1 MSDSTRTNDEPDIT
15 AYVLGELEPADREAF
30 ERLLA
35 GDARLQREADVLR
48 DVASLV
54 FLALQSE
61 PNVRL
66 TAEQRKR
73 VCAAAA
79 TLQAAAPPRPGTS
92 LVGAAANPRRWAAR
106 GIVVLATLAMFA
118 TGLLLT
124 TIAPEPESVAEAP
137 VHSFNFWRVA
147 PLDDVAVTYADG
159 RGDELSAE
167 QLLLAF
173 QMEGSVPT
181 EWIAFDASR
190 GLNYVEVP
198 YGDRV
203 EKLYVTEAAGWG
215 ASAAAMQ
222 TEDGLRPLQESHAA
236 ARTDPVWSDQ
246 SGAAIAPTD
255 QPVAE
260 SLLTELSEHQPV
272 LIDPVL
278 TDEVRDWERLEQL
291 DRPLDRYGI
300 AEQEARSPAGG
311 ATGMETELLRE
322 RSRHINLSRRGS
334 GMSGGGY
341 GGMPTA
347 ADGADF
353 REQSGEP
360 IDGLLP
366 QRRKDQPH
374 VASFFNAPAGA
385 AADPASQELHDY
397 LLLYDANGD
406 GTVDIS
412 NGTRMLST
420 QAQQG
425 LMAGSAIESAERRYR
440 EFPPQPQS
448 ASQGDAASLTTL
460 GAAVD
465 AEEQVPSLEALAAP
479 EFGSNNRIRSV
490 LGLEGQVAGESER
503 GFGLA
508 VQNEGYAQLVEN
520 SFVSPLDEPVSTF
533 STDVDTAAFTNV
545 RRFIDAGL
553 WPPADAVRIEE
564 LVNYFEYSL
573 PPPSDEHP
581 IAVAAEA
588 AACPWEPEHR
598 LARVTLQAR
607 DVDADGR
614 PPTTLVFLTDVSG
627 SMRDDNKLPLVQ
639 QSLKLL
645 TEQLTENDRVALVTY
660 ADEAQLQ
667 LDSTPG
673 DRHSEINAAIDALQA
688 DGSTN
693 GAGGLTLA
701 YDVARRHFVD
711 HGTNRVILCSDGD
724 FNVGISSDDE
734 LVQLIEEQRRSGV
747 FLSVFGFGTG
757 NLKDAKLEALA
768 DHGNGHYGYVDG
780 IDEARRVFV
789 EQITGTLY
797 TVAKDVKLQID
808 FNPLKVAA
816 YRLIGYE
823 NRALAADD
831 FDADVVDAGDMG
843 AGQSATALY
852 ELTLRSVSDAEE
864 AAVLGKSLEQRSAR
878 FGLAQEQQVAVRRDR
893 SSVTIDGQVV
903 TEDAKQNIGRAVEAL
918 YGAPQQRQYRF
929 DNRLSVVTRSSG
941 QDSAV
946 PLDDLLT
953 VRVRYKRPAADESR
967 LLQVPLV
974 DAGVQQVPSD
984 DFAWSSAVAS
994 FALLLR
1000 QSPYRGLATFDAVIE
1015 TASAAKGDDPTGRR
1029 REFIDMVQRARAI
1042 WDAAHGESTPAPIEL
1057 SSTDARTKA
1066 TVGGQYDVLLDKLA
1080 VPGDL
1085 SAYGPFYDYGW
1096 WTGTVYR
1103 DRQGLPPGFWVYVY
1117 PDWYIWQERTTP

>member
-1 MSDSTRTNDEPDIT
+1 MSDSTRTNDESDIT

-66 TAEQRKR
+66 TAAQRER
-73 VCAAAA
+73 VRTAAA
-79 TLQAAAPPRPGTS
+79 TLQDASQSRTTLPTVARPS
-92 LVGAAANPRRWAAR
+92 PKNRRWAAR
-106 GIVVLATLAMFA
+106 GIVVLATLVMFA

-124 TIAPEPESVAEAP
+124 TTVTPEPEILAETP
-137 VHSFNFWRVA
+137 VHSYNFWRVT
-147 PLDDVAVTYADG
+147 PLDSNAVALTNG
-159 RGDELSAE
+159 RTALSAE
-167 QLLLAF
+167 QLQLAF

-181 EWIAFDASR
+181 HWVSFDASR

-198 YGDRV
+198 YGDRI
-203 EKLYVTEAAGWG
+203 EKLYVTEAMGWG
-215 ASAAAMQ
+215 AS
-222 TEDGLRPLQESHAA
+222 TAA
-236 ARTDPVWSDQ
+236 ARTDLWERRELDRLSDFEADTKWSDEALNGVE
-246 SGAAIAPTD
+246 SDDFAASVDVPLMELPTTDPAPAAASRE
-255 QPVAE
+255 AE
-260 SLLTELSEHQPV
+260 
-272 LIDPVL
+272 I
-278 TDEVRDWERLEQL
+278 ERLEQL
-291 DRPLDRYGI
+291 HLYYDRYGDTVD
-300 AEQEARSPAGG
+300 ESRARRMNS
-311 ATGMETELLRE
+311 
-322 RSRHINLSRRGS
+322 LSS
-334 GMSGGGY
+334 SAAGGY
-341 GGMPTA
+341 GANPAGMDPA
-347 ADGADF
+347 IVNEPYG
-353 REQSGEP
+353 QP

-366 QRRKDQPH
+366 EQQNGQSRPGASNRATSNYATPPAPEASRRGGVD
-374 VASFFNAPAGA
+374 FD
-385 AADPASQELHDY
+385 AD
-397 LLLYDANGD
+397 GD
-406 GTVDIS
+406 GVVDMS
-412 NGTRMLST
+412 NGTLLLRSRTEELSKFRFT
-420 QAQQG
+420 QEQQG
-425 LMAGSAIESAERRYR
+425 VMAGSAIESAERKYLADEPRPDSSGLGGSAVPTMLGVQTEIDSEQVLSETEHIVAETVR
-440 EFPPQPQS
+440 QLNDFTLEEQLARKPQS
-448 ASQGDAASLTTL
+448 
-460 GAAVD
+460 
-465 AEEQVPSLEALAAP
+465 
-479 EFGSNNRIRSV
+479 
-490 LGLEGQVAGESER
+490 
-503 GFGLA
+503 GFA
-508 VQNEGYAQLVEN
+508 IQNEWYAPVLEN
-520 SFVSPLDEPVSTF
+520 TFVSPLDEPVSTF

-553 WPPADAVRIEE
+553 WPPADAVRVEE

-573 PPPSDEHP
+573 PPPADDHP

-588 AACPWEPEHR
+588 AACPWKPEHR

-607 DVDADGR
+607 DIDAERR

-645 TEQLTENDRVALVTY
+645 TERLTENDRVALVTY

-673 DRHSEINAAIDALQA
+673 DRHTEIIAAIDALQA

-711 HGTNRVILCSDGD
+711 HGANRVILCSDGD

-768 DHGNGHYGYVDG
+768 DHGNGHYGYVDTL
-780 IDEARRVFV
+780 DEARRVFV

-823 NRALAADD
+823 NRALAAAD
-831 FDADVVDAGDMG
+831 FDVDTVDAGDMG
-843 AGQSATALY
+843 ADQSATALY
-852 ELTLRSVSDAEE
+852 ELTLRSDSNADE

-878 FGLAQEQQVAVRRDR
+878 FGLAQEQQVAVRIDR
-893 SSVTIDGQVV
+893 NKLTIDGQVI
-903 TEDAKQNIGRAVEAL
+903 TEDARQNIGRTVEAL
-918 YGAPQQRQYRF
+918 YDAPQQQARYLVE
-929 DNRLSVVTRSSG
+929 NRLSVVNRPAQT
-941 QDSAV
+941 DSAV

-953 VRVRYKRPAADESR
+953 IRVRYKRPAADESR

-1029 REFIDMVQRARAI
+1029 REFIDMAQRARAI
-1042 WDAAHGESTPAPIEL
+1042 WEAAHGESPPTPIEL
-1057 SSTDARTKA
+1057 TSTDARTKA

-1080 VPGDL
+1080 APEDL
-1085 SAYGPFYDYGW
+1085 SAYGPFYQYGW
-1096 WTGTVYR
+1096 WTGSQYR
-1103 DRQGLPPGFWVYVY
+1103 DHKGLPPGYWVYVF

>member
-1 MSDSTRTNDEPDIT
+1 M
-15 AYVLGELEPADREAF
+15 
-30 ERLLA
+30 
-35 GDARLQREADVLR
+35 
-48 DVASLV
+48 
-54 FLALQSE
+54 
-61 PNVRL
+61 
-66 TAEQRKR
+66 
-73 VCAAAA
+73 
-79 TLQAAAPPRPGTS
+79 
-92 LVGAAANPRRWAAR
+92 
-106 GIVVLATLAMFA
+106 
-118 TGLLLT
+118 
-124 TIAPEPESVAEAP
+124 
-137 VHSFNFWRVA
+137 
-147 PLDDVAVTYADG
+147 
-159 RGDELSAE
+159 
-167 QLLLAF
+167 
-173 QMEGSVPT
+173 
-181 EWIAFDASR
+181 
-190 GLNYVEVP
+190 
-198 YGDRV
+198 
-203 EKLYVTEAAGWG
+203 
-215 ASAAAMQ
+215 
-222 TEDGLRPLQESHAA
+222 
-236 ARTDPVWSDQ
+236 
-246 SGAAIAPTD
+246 
-255 QPVAE
+255 
-260 SLLTELSEHQPV
+260 LTELSENLPV
-272 LIDPVL
+272 LSDLSSAVQEL
-278 TDEVRDWERLEQL
+278 ERLDQFG
-291 DRPLDRYGI
+291 RPLDRYRMGVD
-300 AEQEARSPAGG
+300 EARGPGSGAGG
-311 ATGMETELLRE
+311 MESELLRE
-322 RSRHINLSRRGS
+322 HSPRMNSLSRRAT
-334 GMSGGGY
+334 GMPGGY
-341 GGMPTA
+341 GGIP

-353 REQSGEP
+353 KEQTSEP
-360 IDGLLP
+360 IEGLIP
-366 QRRKDQPH
+366 QQRKDQPP
-374 VASFFNAPAGA
+374 VANYFNTPAEA
-385 AADPASQELHDY
+385 AQDAATQALSDY

-406 GTVDIS
+406 GRVEIS
-412 NGTRMLST
+412 NGTLMLSR

-440 EFPPQPQS
+440 GVPQQPQS
-448 ASQGDAASLTTL
+448 ATQGGDASPTML
-460 GAAVD
+460 GAVV
-465 AEEQVPSLEALAAP
+465 EEALQNAEGATFR
-479 EFGSNNRIRSV
+479 EFDQSLLHRV
-490 LGLEGQVAGESER
+490 PGLEGQVAGESR
-503 GFGLA
+503 AALGMA
-508 VQNEGYAQLVEN
+508 VQNEWYAPLVEN

-564 LVNYFEYSL
+564 LVNYFDYSL

-581 IAVAAEA
+581 LAVAAEA

-607 DVDADGR
+607 DVDAARR

-645 TEQLTENDRVALVTY
+645 SAKLTENDRVALVTY
-660 ADEAQLQ
+660 ADEAELR
-667 LDSTPG
+667 LDSISG
-673 DRHSEINAAIDALQA
+673 DRHAEISAAIDALQA

-768 DHGNGHYGYVDG
+768 AHGNGHYGYIDG

-823 NRALAADD
+823 NRALAAAD
-831 FDADVVDAGDMG
+831 FDADAVDAGDMG

-864 AAVLGKSLEQRSAR
+864 AAVLGQCLEQRSAR
-878 FGLAQEQQVAVRRDR
+878 FGLAREQQVAVRRDR
-893 SSVTIDGQVV
+893 NKVTIDGQVV
-903 TEDAKQNIGRAVEAL
+903 TEDAKANIGRTVEAL
-918 YGAPQQRQYRF
+918 YDAPQQRQYRF

-941 QDSAV
+941 PDSAV

-1042 WDAAHGESTPAPIEL
+1042 WDAAHGESPPTPIEL

-1080 VPGDL
+1080 VPQDL
-1085 SAYGPFYDYGW
+1085 GAYGPFYDYGW
-1096 WTGTVYR
+1096 WAGTGYR
-1103 DRQGLPPGFWVYVY
+1103 DRQGLPPGYWVYVY
-1117 PDWYIWQERTTP
+1117 PDWYIWQERTNP

>member
-1 MSDSTRTNDEPDIT
+1 MSDSTRTNDESDIT

-79 TLQAAAPPRPGTS
+79 TLQDAPLPRP
-92 LVGAAANPRRWAAR
+92 AASAVVRTAASPRRWAAR

-118 TGLLLT
+118 SGLLLT
-124 TIAPEPESVAEAP
+124 TIAPEAESVAETP

-147 PLDDVAVTYADG
+147 PLDDAAVTYTNG
-159 RGDELSAE
+159 RSELSAE
-167 QLLLAF
+167 QLQLAF

-198 YGDRV
+198 HGDRV

-215 ASAAAMQ
+215 ASAATTQ
-222 TEDGLRPLQESHAA
+222 PEDWSRPRLEAREAA
-236 ARTDPVWSDQ
+236 VTDPAWSDQ
-246 SGAAIAPTD
+246 AAGAIAPTD
-255 QPVAE
+255 QPLAE
-260 SLLTELSEHQPV
+260 SLITDLPENR
-272 LIDPVL
+272 PVL
-278 TDEVRDWERLEQL
+278 TDEVQDWEELDQF

-300 AEQEARSPAGG
+300 AEHEARSPAGG
-311 ATGMETELLRE
+311 ATGMETDLRE
-322 RSRHINLSRRGS
+322 RSRQVNLSRRAS
-334 GMSGGGY
+334 VMTGGY
-341 GGMPTA
+341 GGMPA
-347 ADGADF
+347 AEDGADF

-360 IDGLLP
+360 IDGLLL
-366 QRRKDQPH
+366 QQRKDQPH
-374 VASFFNAPAGA
+374 VANFFNAPGEVTT
-385 AADPASQELHDY
+385 DPASQELHDY
-397 LLLYDANGD
+397 LLLYDADGD

-412 NGTRMLST
+412 NGTRILSA

-425 LMAGSAIESAERRYR
+425 LMAGSAIESAERKYR
-440 EFPPQPQS
+440 KLQEQPQS
-448 ASQGDAASLTTL
+448 ATQGGEASSTML
-460 GAAVD
+460 GAIVD
-465 AEEQVPSLEALAAP
+465 EAEQATSLEALVAP
-479 EFGSNNRIRSV
+479 DFGSNSSLHSA
-490 LGLEGQVAGESER
+490 LGLEGQVAGEPQS
-503 GFGLA
+503 GFA
-508 VQNEGYAQLVEN
+508 IQNEGYAPLVEN

-564 LVNYFEYSL
+564 LVNYFDYSL

-581 IAVAAEA
+581 ITVAAEA

-607 DVDADGR
+607 DIDAERR

-639 QSLKLL
+639 QSLRLL
-645 TEQLTENDRVALVTY
+645 TERLTENDRVALVTY

-673 DRHSEINAAIDALQA
+673 DQHTEINAAIDALQA

-757 NLKDAKLEALA
+757 NLKDAKLEAIA
-768 DHGNGHYGYVDG
+768 DHGNGHYGYVDS

-893 SSVTIDGQVV
+893 SSVTIDGEVV
-903 TEDAKQNIGRAVEAL
+903 TEDAKENIGRAVEAL

-929 DNRLSVVTRSSG
+929 DNRLSVVTRASG

-1042 WDAAHGESTPAPIEL
+1042 WDAAHGESSPAPIEL

-1080 VPGDL
+1080 VPQDL
-1085 SAYGPFYDYGW
+1085 GAYGPFYDYGW
-1096 WTGTVYR
+1096 WTGTEYR

-1117 PDWYIWQERTTP
+1117 PDWYIWQERITP